1 MTKLSKS
8 ELQAKLSKLKSLL
21 RRDVDAILLLLDIE
35 SHIDALRGELAEA
48 KRPCSQ
54 CGGTTWICQ
63 SCHHSML
70 AKLLPPEA
78 IPIMAANER
87 LRSELA
93 AANERTGALRE
104 ALVRGTDFVA
114 GWMSEAHEAGE
125 SERPYIL
132 NANLWL
138 KAASAIL
145 KDGQP

>member
-1 MTKLSKS
+1 MSDLRDDLTNLLHAMKSPNGMQPSIDLQTCRHAADLLATRVEQLVSEHTKAFSG
-8 ELQAKLSKLKSLL
+8 
-21 RRDVDAILLLLDIE
+21 V
-35 SHIDALRGELAEA
+35 
-48 KRPCSQ
+48 
-54 CGGTTWICQ
+54 
-63 SCHHSML
+63 
-70 AKLLPPEA
+70 PPEA

-93 AANERTGALRE
+93 AANERTEALRE